1 MPKATVSTETTKK
14 ELKSLQGGFVELR
27 RLPFGLLLE
36 RRDNASKMSMS
47 SRQGQSDQKVDIALM
62 QRWSRQFE
70 FQHCIVDHNLED
82 DNGNKLNFDNAMSID
97 ALDPRIGQEIEEYID
112 ELNGEESEED
122 KQAFP
127 SPSSESSR
135 KATQTGSSRTS

>member
-1 MPKATVSTETTKK
+1 MPKATVSTETVKK

-47 SRQGQSDQKVDIALM
+47 SRQGQNDQKVDISLM

-70 FQHCIVDHNLED
+70 FEHCIVDHNLED
-82 DNGNKLNFDNAMSID
+82 DQGIKLNFQNHLTVD
-97 ALDPRIGQEIEEYID
+97 ALDPRIGQEIEGYID
-112 ELNGEESEED
+112 ELNGEELEED
-122 KQAFP
+122 KANFAK
-127 SPSSESSR
+127 PSSASSP
-135 KATQTGSSRTS
+135 KATQAG